1 MTRKPRG
8 KKTAPKTKTEAAKP
22 SDSASESQAERSQ
35 AEPLPDGGSESPASS
50 SSSKTSKL
58 PAFGFA
64 ADLLAS
70 RSEDSATDAA
80 QTDAKTTDAAKV
92 DAKTTDAAKVDAKT
106 TDAAKVEPA
115 KVEDLPAPR
124 ASTIDSAPPDAA
136 TSEDLA
142 VDPERIFHF
151 ADSLERE
158 EEEET
163 VAQRLTTWITFSLEG
178 ETFALP
184 VEPVREVLRL
194 SHITR
199 VPHAPR
205 PIRGVT
211 NLRGR
216 VIPVIDLRVRIE
228 LPAGGIDRSTR
239 VIVVGSRGRLIG
251 LMVDAVHQVAHI
263 DLNRVQPP
271 PDDVM
276 TVQSDYLA
284 GVYQLEDRLI
294 LLLDVDRA
302 LILRDTPAENF
313 GQGAA

>member
-8 KKTAPKTKTEAAKP
+8 KKTAPKTKTEATKT
-22 SDSASESQAERSQ
+22 SDSASQSQAES
-35 AEPLPDGGSESPASS
+35 LPDGGSESPASS
-50 SSSKTSKL
+50 SSSKTGKL

-70 RSEDSATDAA
+70 RSEESATDAA
-80 QTDAKTTDAAKV
+80 QTDVA
-92 DAKTTDAAKVDAKT
+92 T

-115 KVEDLPAPR
+115 KVQDLPAPQ
-124 ASTIDSAPPDAA
+124 ASTADSATADSA
-136 TSEDLA
+136 TSEGLA

>member
-8 KKTAPKTKTEAAKP
+8 KKTAPKTKTEATKT
-22 SDSASESQAERSQ
+22 SDSASQSQAEQSQ
-35 AEPLPDGGSESPASS
+35 AESLPDGGSDGPASS

-70 RSEDSATDAA
+70 RSEGS
-80 QTDAKTTDAAKV
+80 
-92 DAKTTDAAKVDAKT
+92 T

-115 KVEDLPAPR
+115 RVEPARVEDLPPPAPQ
-124 ASTIDSAPPDAA
+124 ASAADPAPPDAE

-142 VDPERIFHF
+142 ADPERIFHF
-151 ADSLERE
+151 ADSLELE

-163 VAQRLTTWITFSLEG
+163 VAQRLTTWITFSLES

-251 LMVDAVHQVAHI
+251 LMVDAVHQVVHI

-284 GVYQLEDRLI
+284 GVYQHEERLI

-302 LILRDTPAENF
+302 LILRDAPAENL